1 MKRTLN
7 VSRVFL
13 GLACAVSAFSIDQL
27 SKFAIVEIVMQP
39 PRNIYITSFFNI
51 TLSYNK
57 GISFGIFSSYF
68 ENSSTILSF
77 ATSLVVGFLFVWML
91 YAKTR
96 VQTMAIGLIVGGA
109 VGNIFD
115 RMRQGAVTDFIDL
128 HLGSWH
134 WPTFNGADIAIV
146 VGAALVVFTSPR
158 SPPDDSTR

>member
-1 MKRTLN
+1 M
-7 VSRVFL
+7 
-13 GLACAVSAFSIDQL
+13 AFSIDQL
-27 SKFAIVEIVMQP
+27 SKFAIVELVMQP

-51 TLSYNK
+51 VLSYNK
-57 GISFGIFSSYF
+57 GISFGIFSNYF

-91 YAKTR
+91 YAKAH

-146 VGAALVVFTSPR
+146 VGAAWLAFTSPR
-158 SPPDDSTR
+158 SPPDDSAR

>member
-1 MKRTLN
+1 M
-7 VSRVFL
+7 
-13 GLACAVSAFSIDQL
+13 
-27 SKFAIVEIVMQP
+27 
-39 PRNIYITSFFNI
+39 
-51 TLSYNK
+51 
-57 GISFGIFSSYF
+57 
-68 ENSSTILSF
+68 LSF

-91 YAKTR
+91 YAKTH

-146 VGAALVVFTSPR
+146 VGAAWVVFTSPR